1 MVTLQEKWM
10 VLMDNEPA
18 DIIKLYPRDYSQ
30 AMDIRGTPV
39 TVCPCGCDV
48 WLVKVRFDKETGQI
62 GMYFM
67 DMECASCG
75 TIANPPIPDDLE
87 EDVIYYD
94 DNYNIDEED
103 DDA

>member
-1 MVTLQEKWM
+1 M
-10 VLMDNEPA
+10 VLMDDEAA
-18 DIIKLYPRDYSQ
+18 DIIELYPRDYSN

-48 WLVKVRFDKETGQI
+48 WILKVRFDKETGQI
-62 GMYFM
+62 GMYFT

-75 TIANPPIPDDLE
+75 TLANPPIPDTME
-87 EDVIYYD
+87 EDVLYHD
-94 DNYNIDEED
+94 DNYIVEED